1 MQLLRTQAAR
11 FLGWD
16 QETWDKGSSP
26 EVAFIVW
33 EMLSTDQRS
42 AATILGYAAAGEFW
56 LLLLPTI
63 IHPRYEYLSTPRLAT
78 GLREDP
84 CA

>member
-42 AATILGYAAAGEFW
+42 AATILGYVAAGEFGCSSHHHT
-56 LLLLPTI
+56 PTI
-63 IHPRYEYLSTPRLAT
+63 RVLIRHHHALPR
-78 GLREDP
+78 G
-84 CA
+84 